1 MEEEL
6 PNGPTVAAPGWRTCE
21 ACGTPKALK
30 SFRQS
35 KAGVHDFVCR
45 GCRQKLQQKR
55 KLEKLESRAC
65 ENFLT
70 RASDSLSGG
79 SNIPHTS
86 ELLES
91 IMTLFGGT
99 QGFASMLA
107 SQYHAAPPG
116 GRIRTSVLEMITRL
130 TVKVAESGATR
141 APVSLM
147 SDEELEVE
155 LNSRLESAVI
165 QFKGNRVLGIEK
177 VGSPIEEEIPDGGRS
192 LQAELMR
199 AQAANS

>member
-1 MEEEL
+1 MDETP
-6 PNGPTVAAPGWRTCE
+6 PNGDTVAAPGWRTCE
-21 ACGTPKALK
+21 ACGVPKALK

-35 KAGVHDFVCR
+35 KAGVHDYICR
-45 GCRQKLQQKR
+45 GCRQKLKQKQ

-70 RASDSLSGG
+70 RANDSPSGG

-86 ELLES
+86 EMLES

-107 SQYHAAPPG
+107 SQYHAAPAG
-116 GRIRTSVLEMITRL
+116 GRIRNSILEMVTRL

-155 LNSRLESAVI
+155 INKRLESAVLTVN
-165 QFKGNRVLGIEK
+165 GGRVLGIEK
-177 VGSPIEEEIPDGGRS
+177 VEGPIEEEIPDGGRS
-192 LQAELMR
+192 LQAELMKVR
-199 AQAANS
+199 T